1 MGLNIGLWRVDD
13 VGKPTAVPVSAIALE
28 SQLEDL
34 IEADPTILGDRL
46 LLVGRQVPTA
56 HGKFID
62 LLAVDADGVLHVLEL
77 KRDKT
82 PRDVVAQLLDY
93 GSWIQ
98 GLSHDDVLS
107 IFATYK
113 PDAVS
118 FEAAFDNLFAATPPQ
133 ELNTSH
139 RLTVVA
145 GDIDPS
151 TGRII
156 EYLAG
161 YAVPIN
167 VVFFRYFTDGEL
179 TLLARTWLIDD
190 LDETAASKP
199 GKQQSSK
206 EPWNGRDWYINFGE
220 ESGVRDWDDAR
231 EFGFVSAGGGPWYSG
246 TMRSVPV
253 GARVFV
259 CIPSKGYV
267 GVGEVIGEAMT
278 STDAVVERDGQ
289 MVPFAGLPLRG
300 SYVHASEAEGT
311 EEYVIPVRWTKTLDR
326 DAFVWEKGM
335 FANQN
340 SACRLRNKFT
350 LERLVERF
358 DLHDD

>member
-1 MGLNIGLWRVDD
+1 MGLNIGLWRVDKE
-13 VGKPTAVPVSAIALE
+13 GKPTAVAVSAIALE

-34 IEADPTILGDRL
+34 IETDPTILGERL
-46 LLVGRQVPTA
+46 LLIGRQVPTA

-62 LLAVDADGVLHVLEL
+62 LLAVDSEGVLHVLEL

-98 GLSHDDVLS
+98 GLSHDDVLD
-107 IFATYK
+107 IFDRYAQ
-113 PDAVS
+113 DGQS
-118 FEAAFDNLFAATPPQ
+118 FETAFDSLFAATPPQ

-145 GDIDPS
+145 GDIDQS

-156 EYLAG
+156 EYLTRYG
-161 YAVPIN
+161 VPVN
-167 VVFFRYFTDGEL
+167 VVFFRYFTDGDL

-190 LDETAASKP
+190 LDETSASKV
-199 GKQQSSK
+199 GKPPSSK
-206 EPWNGRDWYINFGE
+206 EPWNGRDWYVNFGE
-220 ESGVRDWDDAR
+220 ESGIRDWDDAR
-231 EFGFVSAGGGPWYSG
+231 DLGFVSAGGGPFYSG
-246 TMRSVPV
+246 TIRSVPV

-259 CIPSKGYV
+259 NLPSKGYV
-267 GVGEVIGEAMT
+267 GVGEVIGEAMAFD
-278 STDAVVERDGQ
+278 DALIENNGV
-289 MVPFAGLPLRG
+289 MVALSGLSLRG
-300 SYVHASEAEGT
+300 SYHHAVMAPGA
-311 EEYVIPVRWTKTLDR
+311 EEYVLPVRWTRTLGR
-326 DAFVWEKGM
+326 DDCIWEKGM

-350 LERLVERF
+350 LDRLAHHF
-358 DLHDD
+358 DLLDA